1 MKRTLGRFFA
11 RVSGVLKRVW
21 RWCFPTQA
29 GRTEVQLT
37 PPRPDEPKPAVT
49 REVIDLEFEEI
60 RAALAAEPS
69 VNAAAPEAPRRVPPR
84 PIDTLRFGEPPGVRL
99 DAAPE
104 VTKVDVAPTAEATR
118 VDIAP
123 PVETTRVDVPL
134 PSPPAELSKPEEPV
148 VGEPSYRTPKYGRD
162 VKASKPKLAAP
173 RPTPV
178 AAPVNA
184 KSEKP
189 APLAEPNKPLE
200 DKAVADLIAR
210 VDMFMNMGDVPPPKV
225 SAEAVNPEL
234 LIEGPTVREQVVA
247 QMIAERLME
256 PAGSEELEMAEAEE
270 IVAPADAEEPAVVG
284 APVAEMAAELGE
296 MAAAVDEPPR
306 SDVASVTPVL
316 VEDAPTVA
324 EEPVVD
330 VPAGEEAPVLD
341 VAPAVAVEELLSA
354 EEPVVEIAAAVGEEP
369 VVEAPAEEGAF
380 VTSDA
385 DDAAVWANAVVDVA
399 PEQYGE
405 EPFTASMRCDGLEA
419 ELPSED
425 ALASPQVE
433 APESQADI
441 AEPESAATLASFE
454 QELVAEAGEPTSIG
468 EVEPSVAAVMAAED
482 AWVAP
487 DAPMTVEE
495 TASSEAAEEASLVAE
510 AAEAPVQEVGASAVE
525 ATAGAAVT
533 APDAIVVEPVALEA
547 VLQAA
552 DEEQQVVEP
561 AVAEMPVLDE
571 PLVEDDI
578 SEELV
583 ASTTET
589 GDAEIDAE
597 LAAAMAQ
604 AEVANTAFAT
614 THPEAVEEA
623 APQASDDDERIEDEP
638 WSPPPVMADPY
649 YEYDMTAEVAEAGA
663 EIDASAA
670 ASVGVD
676 ASNGSA
682 GPWTEGSEPMELSAT
697 SLGVTAGSEAEAAE
711 VGGAEATG
719 EAEAREAEATGEA
732 EARETEATGE
742 AEAREAEA
750 TGEAEARGA
759 EATGEAEA
767 REAEATGEAEAE
779 EAEAT
784 EEAAAGDAQA
794 MGEAEE
800 PLGADLFA
808 TAEPPAV
815 GEPLLSEVIAM
826 AGDEPL
832 PPEVAA
838 MAREGEPA
846 DEAGSDEVLSFTD
859 DATLDAVADAVE
871 QTLAAAETFDA
882 AAEAVAEMP
891 SDADARAAAAMADM
905 AASATADIE
914 DEEAPIGP
922 PPPAFRNPIPKVETP
937 TDYVATA
944 ESMHALYQLQLGGF
958 EGPLDLLLHLIKRH
972 HVDIFDIPIAFICE
986 RYLEYLKVMEDLDID
1001 VASEFLFMA
1010 SELLHLKSRMLLPR
1024 PEGET
1029 TEEEEVDPRAELVRR
1044 LLEYQKYKDVA
1055 ERFGLLDR
1063 FGRDTFG
1070 REAEPAPP
1078 LEGEA
1083 PLKEVGLF
1091 ALVKAFQGVLD
1102 RQKPEVRHQVMLEQ
1116 VSVRQ
1121 RIRVLVQRFESQEP
1135 TRFDKLLEDAHRRID
1150 IVVTFLALLEMGKLK
1165 LLRIFQDEDGV
1176 IFVHPKF
1183 DDVSLAFARLEGLDE
1198 SQYAG

>member
-118 VDIAP
+118 VEIAP

-148 VGEPSYRTPKYGRD
+148 AREPSYRTPKYGRD

-173 RPTPV
+173 RPTPA
-178 AAPVNA
+178 AAPVIA
-184 KSEKP
+184 KP
-189 APLAEPNKPLE
+189 APLVEPDQPLE

-270 IVAPADAEEPAVVG
+270 IVAPADVEEPAAAVG
-284 APVAEMAAELGE
+284 TLADESAVMEAPVAEMAAELGE
-296 MAAAVDEPPR
+296 MAAAVGEPPR
-306 SDVASVTPVL
+306 SDVANVAAVL
-316 VEDAPTVA
+316 VDDAPTVA
-324 EEPVVD
+324 EGPGVD
-330 VPAGEEAPVLD
+330 VPAAEEAPVLD
-341 VAPAVAVEELLSA
+341 VAPAAAQLLPA

-369 VVEAPAEEGAF
+369 VVEAPVEEGAF

-385 DDAAVWANAVVDVA
+385 EDAAVWANAVADVA

-405 EPFTASMRCDGLEA
+405 EPFTASMRHDELEA
-419 ELPSED
+419 ELPHEG

-433 APESQADI
+433 SLESQADI

-454 QELVAEAGEPTSIG
+454 QEPVAEAAEPIG
-468 EVEPSVAAVMAAED
+468 EIEPSVAAVMAAED

-510 AAEAPVQEVGASAVE
+510 AAEAPVQVVGASAVE

-649 YEYDMTAEVAEAGA
+649 YEYDMAAELAEAGA
-663 EIDASAA
+663 ETDAGAAVSA
-670 ASVGVD
+670 GVE
-676 ASNGSA
+676 ASNGSEE
-682 GPWTEGSEPMELSAT
+682 PQTEASEPMELSEA
-697 SLGVTAGSEAEAAE
+697 SLGVTADFEAEAAE
-711 VGGAEATG
+711 VRDAEATG
-719 EAEAREAEATGEA
+719 EANAREAEATGAA
-732 EARETEATGE
+732 EAG
-742 AEAREAEA
+742 
-750 TGEAEARGA
+750 
-759 EATGEAEA
+759 
-767 REAEATGEAEAE
+767 

-784 EEAAAGDAQA
+784 EEAATGDVQA
-794 MGEAEE
+794 TGEAEE
-800 PLGADLFA
+800 SLTADLFA
-808 TAEPPAV
+808 TAEPTAV
-815 GEPLLSEVIAM
+815 GEPSLSEFIAM

-838 MAREGEPA
+838 MQNEGEPA
-846 DEAGSDEVLSFTD
+846 DEAVSEGLSFTD

-914 DEEAPIGP
+914 DEDAPIGP